1 LRCRERLKRPA
12 ATSRLFSCLADAA
25 QRAHQHSFPT
35 RRSSDLIVAKA
46 PGSCTS
52 ALKTNPACYYHP
64 FEFATNA
71 TRRGGRSGVVSPWPD
86 CDERRHIASKRHLG
100 GAGLQRDCASTG
112 VCDTPWRLQHAN
124 GIEI

>member
-1 LRCRERLKRPA
+1 GIVVHWLSRWRPGRESLRA
-12 ATSRLFSCLADAA
+12 QSRRGSLGDGLSCAG
-25 QRAHQHSFPT
+25 R
-35 RRSSDLIVAKA
+35 IVAKA

-64 FEFATNA
+64 FEYATNA

-100 GAGLQRDCASTG
+100 GEIGRASCRERVWMWEG
-112 VCDTPWRLQHAN
+112 
-124 GIEI
+124 GM